1 VRDAQWI
8 AKAGAY
14 LARATR
20 LQCPVC
26 GRTPIFP
33 RAWTVRR
40 AMDWFVPFDGC
51 PRCGY
56 AFERE
61 PGYFLMAVWTLNAGF
76 ASLLG
81 MGVYFMLAAVA
92 ELGWEVAAPV
102 ALGTVVASNLLL
114 VRHAK
119 AYYIAVDHLLDP
131 HDRGGGDDRG
141 NQPLDPDIDPT
152 EPCETA
158 TPVR

>member
-1 VRDAQWI
+1 MV
-8 AKAGAY
+8 AKMGAY

-26 GRTPIFP
+26 GQKPIFP
-33 RAWTVRR
+33 RAHTVRR
-40 AMDWFVPFDGC
+40 LWDWFTPFDGC

-61 PGYFLMAVWTLNAGF
+61 PGYFLLATWAFNCGSG
-76 ASLLG
+76 SLLG
-81 MGVYFMLAAVA
+81 MTTYVFLQLNFALPLYVLLPAAVVPMILFNVLFA
-92 ELGWEVAAPV
+92 
-102 ALGTVVASNLLL
+102 
-114 VRHAK
+114 RHAK
-119 AYYIAVDHLLDP
+119 AYFIAFDHLLDP
-131 HDRGGGDDRG
+131 HERGGGDDGG
-141 NQPLDPDIDPT
+141 NQTLDPGPEPT

>member
-1 VRDAQWI
+1 MV

-20 LQCPVC
+20 LVCPVC
-26 GRTPIFP
+26 GKTPIFP
-33 RAWTVRR
+33 RAISVRR
-40 AMDWFVPFDGC
+40 LWDWCNPLDGC

-61 PGYFLMAVWTLNAGF
+61 PGYFMMAVWAVNCGS

-81 MGVYFMLAAVA
+81 MLLYVFLEFNFSLPVYVTIPAVALPVIFFNLLFIRHSKAYFMA
-92 ELGWEVAAPV
+92 
-102 ALGTVVASNLLL
+102 
-114 VRHAK
+114 
-119 AYYIAVDHLLDP
+119 IDHLLDP
-131 HDRGGGDDRG
+131 HERDGGDDRG
-141 NQPLDPDIDPT
+141 NLPLDPDLGPT
-152 EPCETA
+152 EPCVTE

>member
-1 VRDAQWI
+1 MI
-8 AKAGAY
+8 AKAGVY

-20 LQCPVC
+20 LHCPVC

-33 RAWTVRR
+33 RAVSIRR
-40 AMDWFVPFDGC
+40 AVDWFMPFDGC

-81 MGVYFMLAAVA
+81 MAVYLGLALFTEIEGAIAAAVA
-92 ELGWEVAAPV
+92 LGAVI
-102 ALGTVVASNLLL
+102 ASNLLL

-119 AYYIAVDHLLDP
+119 AYYIAVDHLIDP

-141 NQPLDPDIDPT
+141 NQPLDPDLDPT